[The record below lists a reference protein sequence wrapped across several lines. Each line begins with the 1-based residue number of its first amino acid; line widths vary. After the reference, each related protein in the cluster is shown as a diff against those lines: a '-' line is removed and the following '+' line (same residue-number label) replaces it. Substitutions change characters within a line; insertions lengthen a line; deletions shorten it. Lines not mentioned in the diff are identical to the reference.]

1 MKAFLAIEIPN
12 KVKQQIEE
20 QIASFKK
27 NYPQFN
33 WVQPGDYRLVLY
45 NFEELEDKEEVIKR
59 LEDAVFEIRPFTLHI
74 LGVDLFLTDKIVIY
88 LHFYKEKMLNS
99 LAERIY
105 EAVYETD
112 KGQFIPQI
120 NLAQHKIPSKQQ
132 YLLIRKKLEN
142 LPIEINFPVSKI
154 SLQESV
160 IRGKKPVYK
169 KLAEFTFIA

>member
-1 MKAFLAIEIPN
+1 MKAFLAIDIPT

-27 NYPQFN
+27 DYPQLN
-33 WVQPGDYRLVLY
+33 WVEPENYSLILY
-45 NFEELEDKEEVIKR
+45 HFEQLEDREEVIKR
-59 LEDAVFEIRPFTLHI
+59 IEDAVFEIRPFTLHI
-74 LGVDLFLTDKIVIY
+74 LGVDLFLTDKIVVY
-88 LHFYKEKMLNS
+88 MHFYKEQMLIS
-99 LAERIY
+99 LSKRIY

-112 KGQFIPQI
+112 KNQFIPQI

-142 LPIEINFPVSKI
+142 LPIEISIPVTKI
-154 SLQESV
+154 SLYESV

-169 KLAEFTFIA
+169 KLAHFTFVP